1 MPLLEGRAGNNP
13 NLAGCVYPYRGIRCK
28 HLGLVR
34 ENDV

>member
-1 MPLLEGRAGNNP
+1 MHLLEGRAGNRP
-13 NLAGCVYPYRGIRCK
+13 NLARCVYPYRGIRYK